1 MGTLEYILQK
11 YKIRNIAGKLPIE
24 IPDMD
29 REELAKLFGELTFKI
44 GAEIGVESGLYSDML
59 LTNNPSLH
67 LLSID
72 AWRAY
77 RGYRDHTSQQK
88 LDRFY
93 EETKK
98 ILAPY
103 GSRSEIWKN
112 SSAEALP
119 HIRDNSLDFVYIDAN
134 HAFYNVAH
142 DIHNWL
148 KKVKVGGII
157 SGHDYKKHKPGVNIH
172 VKQVVQ
178 AYADS
183 YFIRPWFVVGSQAKH
198 EGWKRDDSRSWF
210 WIKTEGEYGTL

>member
-1 MGTLEYILQK
+1 
-11 YKIRNIAGKLPIE
+11 
-24 IPDMD
+24 MD
-29 REELAKLFGELTFKI
+29 RIDLAVLFSHLGFTQ
-44 GAEIGVESGLYSDML
+44 GAEIGVESGLYSDAL
-59 LTNNPSLH
+59 LSLNKNLH
-67 LLSID
+67 LISID

-93 EETKK
+93 EETIKLLFK
-98 ILAPY
+98 Y
-103 GSRSEIWKN
+103 GNRSEIWKN
-112 SSAEALP
+112 SSAEALS

-183 YFIRPWFVVGSQAKH
+183 YFIRPWFVVGAEARQ
-198 EGWKRDDSRSWF
+198 EGWKRDASRSWF
-210 WIKTEGEYGTL
+210 WVKTDKEYGNL

>member
-11 YKIRNIAGKLPIE
+11 YRIPNIAGGMPIE
-24 IPDMD
+24 IPDMN
-29 REELAKLFGELTFKI
+29 REDLAVLFAEFKFNI
-44 GAEIGVESGLYSDML
+44 GAEIGVESGLYSKTL
-59 LTNNPSLH
+59 LDANPNLK
-67 LLSID
+67 LFSID

-93 EETKK
+93 QETQELLSK
-98 ILAPY
+98 Y
-103 GSRSEIWKN
+103 GDRSEIWKN

-119 HIRDNSLDFVYIDAN
+119 YIRDNSLDFVYIDAN

-178 AYADS
+178 AYTDS
-183 YFIRPWFVVGSQAKH
+183 YFVRPWFVVGAQAKH

-210 WIKTEGEYGTL
+210 WIKTEGEYGNL